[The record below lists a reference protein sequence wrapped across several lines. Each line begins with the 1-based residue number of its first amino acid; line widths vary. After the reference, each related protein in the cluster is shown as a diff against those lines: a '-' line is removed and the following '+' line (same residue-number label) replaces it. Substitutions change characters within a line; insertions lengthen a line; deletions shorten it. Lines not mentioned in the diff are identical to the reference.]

1 MLIDFETPQ
10 TDAGWGSWGG
20 AGFAKIDNPDPSGIN
35 TSAKVG
41 KYTVPGGDAG
51 IENNDVDGAKLP
63 FFDYEQTPFFRV
75 KVWVSKPVKVYMQ
88 LQNNPDW
95 GNNTGVKEILVE
107 ETNKWVELVY
117 NFGGT
122 TIDPG
127 KDPHNRIQ
135 IYFDRD
141 KSGGSSEGDVYY
153 FDEIHKSDVQP
164 PASFT
169 LNPLNAGSDIAT
181 YSRLFLTSNIA
192 FKNAD
197 GSAITTPASNVALR
211 EGNANGTAVSTR
223 VSITTDNL
231 TFNIVPDAMLT
242 ASTTYWYG
250 VIDGTTSTDDGNVVA
265 GLSGTFTT
273 AATSPAIAMYQDNE
287 GGADSITIQD
297 YISDDPYTTA
307 IVVDPSDSN
316 NSALQVD
323 KSTSNWGWS
332 SLHYELDNPIDFS
345 KGTVLSFKIKSA
357 DASKAWSWSRLKIA
371 NQKEDG
377 GSSKETDDSQFLAN
391 DEWQTVYFNFDFGT
405 DPLPTDYTHI
415 RLFLNPGNTDAGQS
429 YLVDDLSGPALGI
442 TASIIDISVQN
453 FAFYP
458 NPATS
463 QLTFIGNLDGE
474 LAQVFDVLGRKQLS
488 KAIVN
493 NKLNVDKLDNG
504 VYFLKVQGQVKKLI
518 IK

>member
-1 MLIDFETPQ
+1 
-10 TDAGWGSWGG
+10 
-20 AGFAKIDNPDPSGIN
+20 
-35 TSAKVG
+35 
-41 KYTVPGGDAG
+41 
-51 IENNDVDGAKLP
+51 
-63 FFDYEQTPFFRV
+63 
-75 KVWVSKPVKVYMQ
+75 
-88 LQNNPDW
+88 
-95 GNNTGVKEILVE
+95 
-107 ETNKWVELVY
+107 
-117 NFGGT
+117 
-122 TIDPG
+122 
-127 KDPHNRIQ
+127 
-135 IYFDRD
+135 
-141 KSGGSSEGDVYY
+141 
-153 FDEIHKSDVQP
+153 
-164 PASFT
+164 
-169 LNPLNAGSDIAT
+169 
-181 YSRLFLTSNIA
+181 
-192 FKNAD
+192 
-197 GSAITTPASNVALR
+197 
-211 EGNANGTAVSTR
+211 
-223 VSITTDNL
+223 
-231 TFNIVPDAMLT
+231 MLT

-429 YLVDDLSGPALGI
+429 YLVDDLSGPALGT

-463 QLTFIGNLDGE
+463 QLTFIGNVDGE

-504 VYFLKVQGQVKKLI
+504 VYFLKVQDQVIKLI